1 MRRSFCLGGLVG
13 ISVLTVIA
21 GCGYEMAHEGARGP
35 EVSQSGL
42 AERMAAD
49 SAGNVAAEGKDGAAK
64 DGRAAVQ
71 RRIVY
76 KNTLDLVVE
85 DFTDTPRQVLALRD
99 RFGAYIADSQVYGHS
114 GSPRHAYWKLR
125 VPVARFD
132 DFLAEARKLGEL
144 RNERQEAEDIT
155 EKYYDV
161 DARLRN
167 KKKQEAR
174 LLELLADRTAKL
186 EDVVKVETEMARVRE
201 EIERHEGQLRLL
213 DSLSAMATVT
223 LQVQEIKNYLPDDS
237 AGLATRI
244 GRAWSG
250 SLAGLRTTGENALIV
265 LIALAP
271 WIVVLGVMVAAMV
284 LALRRLRRSRL
295 AARS

>member
-1 MRRSFCLGGLVG
+1 MRRVFLVGCLLIILGG
-13 ISVLTVIA
+13 
-21 GCGYEMAHEGARGP
+21 CGAESDKAPRGP
-35 EVSQSGL
+35 GVSQSGL
-42 AERMAAD
+42 NERLAAD
-49 SAGNVAAEGKDGAAK
+49 ATGENLGPDAKDGAK
-64 DGRAAVQ
+64 PVQ

-76 KNTLDLVVE
+76 NTTLDLVVE
-85 DFTDTPRQVLALRD
+85 DFTETPRQVLALRD
-99 RFGAYIADSQVYGHS
+99 RFGAYVADSQVFGHS

-132 DFLAEARKLGEL
+132 DFLAAARELGEL
-144 RNERQEAEDIT
+144 RNERQEAEDVT

-201 EIERHEGQLRLL
+201 EIERLEGQLRLL
-213 DSLSAMATVT
+213 ENLSAMATVT
-223 LQVQEIKNYLPDDS
+223 LQVQEIKNYLPDES
-237 AGLATRI
+237 AGLSTRV

-250 SLAGLRTTGENALIV
+250 SLDGLRSTGENALIV
-265 LIALAP
+265 LAVLVP
-271 WIVVLGVMVAAMV
+271 WLVVLGAATAVVM
-284 LALRRLRRSRL
+284 LLWRRLRR
-295 AARS
+295 ARTAGPR